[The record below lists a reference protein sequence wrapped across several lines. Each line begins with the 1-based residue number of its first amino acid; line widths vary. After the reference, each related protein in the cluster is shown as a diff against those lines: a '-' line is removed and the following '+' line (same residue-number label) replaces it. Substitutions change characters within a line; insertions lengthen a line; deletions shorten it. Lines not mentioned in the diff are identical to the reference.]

1 LQDQADALGLVLPH
15 HSKEAEV
22 KSMGRKEEILTLL
35 ERNAKLTAEEI
46 AVMIGRP
53 ADEVARTIAALEK
66 SKVILGYGALVNW
79 EKTSAAPVTALIE
92 VRVTPQRDQGF
103 DHIARRIY
111 QYPQVKSCFLM
122 SGGFDLMVIVED
134 LTLKDVAMFVSEKI
148 APLDSVVST
157 STHFILKKYKMNGT
171 EFSLRE
177 DDHREAVVL

>member
-1 LQDQADALGLVLPH
+1 
-15 HSKEAEV
+15 
-22 KSMGRKEEILTLL
+22 MGRKEEILSLL
-35 ERNAKLTAEEI
+35 ERNARLTAAEI

-53 ADEVARTIAALEK
+53 ADEVARTIESMEK
-66 SKVILGYGALVNW
+66 NKVILGYGALVNW

-92 VRVTPQRDQGF
+92 VRVTPQKNQGF
-103 DHIARRIY
+103 DHIAERIY
-111 QYPQVKSCFLM
+111 RYPQVKSCYLM

-134 LTLKDVAMFVSEKI
+134 ETLKDVAMFVSEKI

-171 EFSLRE
+171 EFSHWE